1 MYIFRLRS
9 KAYRFASSLIMHIAA
24 RSFSAII
31 RFHDRYH
38 LCSIF
43 NHFTDVKIFSENRP
57 TSGIVVANHTLP
69 TDAII
74 LGMDNV
80 YALTGQKHGG
90 LLGIAQKA
98 LNRAAVNEHIW
109 FEPSS
114 ARMQRIDNLSKKG
127 F

>member
-31 RFHDRYH
+31 RFHDRCR

-43 NHFTDVKIFSENRP
+43 IHFTAGKIFRENRP
-57 TSGIVVANHTLP
+57 TSGIVVANHTSP

-90 LLGIAQKA
+90 LLGIAQKE
-98 LNRAAVNEHIW
+98 LNRAAINEHIW
-109 FEPSS
+109 FERSD
-114 ARMQRIDNLSKKG
+114 AKDRQLVQKG
-127 F
+127 FLF